1 MLNSLEFIQ
10 DGAEWPP
17 KDADEAAR
25 LAEHALMRAIYNGL
39 HDKIFPRYIAY
50 LADSPKDT
58 KKPVIIL
65 DWPELAT
72 TSYLNLLIGEEPEV
86 KAPIENMPERP
97 DEEVFIDASR
107 YGHGLYEIS
116 DDGIT
121 AINPENVYLVVQ
133 PGNIRKITA
142 YVIFNKFKLIEKEY
156 IKFTIHTKGQIQHL
170 VFELKNAKLTGP
182 IDLASFLTFADL
194 EVDKQGIQKPD
205 VDDFLIVHVQNRL
218 TSERYYGRSD
228 YKPSVI
234 SLTESLEL
242 SFAQRDEVLAKF
254 VNPTPVIPESA
265 TTYDFGKDEWVYKP
279 GAPIITAPGDASPSL
294 MVWQAELT
302 SVENAIEQK
311 MDQILQMMQLSR
323 VLLAGKD
330 AGTAESGTAL
340 RIRLIPTVAKVNRYA
355 RAAEKAIPKVLNLWS
370 QLKLPIVEQK
380 DIQVIL
386 QDGIPEDKLETART
400 AQLWDYMKAISL
412 ERKLELQ
419 GLKEGSDAFDKELER
434 LRGAQQLAAPAAP
447 VIKLPQA

>member
-1 MLNSLEFIQ
+1 MLTSLEFIR

-17 KDADEAAR
+17 NDKDEAAR
-25 LAEHALMRAIYNGL
+25 LAEHALMRQIYNGL
-39 HDKIFPRYIAY
+39 HDKIFPRYIDY
-50 LADSPKDT
+50 LADSPKDS
-58 KKPVIIL
+58 KKQVIIL

-72 TSYLNLLIGEEPEV
+72 TSYINLLIGEEPEV
-86 KAPIENMPERP
+86 KAPIKNMPERP

-107 YGHGLYEIS
+107 YGHGLYEVS

-142 YVIFNKFKLIEKEY
+142 YVIFSTFKLIDKEY

-170 VFELKNAKLTGP
+170 VFELKNAKLAGP
-182 IDLASFLTFADL
+182 IDLTSFLAFADL
-194 EVDKQGIQKPD
+194 EVDEQGIQRPA

-234 SLTESLEL
+234 SLTESLER

-254 VNPTPVIPESA
+254 TNPTPVIPESA
-265 TTYDFGKDEWVYKP
+265 TTFDFGQDEWVYKP
-279 GAPIITAPGDASPSL
+279 GQPIIVSPGDASPAL
-294 MVWQAELT
+294 MVWQAELRY
-302 SVENAIEQK
+302 VENAIEQK

-340 RIRLIPTVAKVNRYA
+340 RIRLIPTVCKGQPVCKSR
-355 RAAEKAIPKVLNLWS
+355 RKGDPKGSESMVSTQAA
-370 QLKLPIVEQK
+370 
-380 DIQVIL
+380 
-386 QDGIPEDKLETART
+386 
-400 AQLWDYMKAISL
+400 YC
-412 ERKLELQ
+412 
-419 GLKEGSDAFDKELER
+419 
-434 LRGAQQLAAPAAP
+434 
-447 VIKLPQA
+447 